1 MKTQAISQS
10 RRQKPFG
17 FYNELF
23 KLTVVGG
30 IVFWSTTIATSLL
43 PIATSY
49 RAAFSNWSI
58 QTVWIDSLFMGMI
71 IGCCVS
77 YALLRFNDEIPTNN
91 SILKSVM
98 LSTLALIFAL
108 VLVDVP
114 MISRG
119 SSDALHYFLIGAVF
133 NTIRFLLLGIAIG
146 CVRDGSVAAIVC

>member
-1 MKTQAISQS
+1 MKTQAISRS

-17 FYNELF
+17 FYKALC
-23 KLTVVGG
+23 KRTVVGG

-43 PIATSY
+43 PIAASY

-77 YALLRFNDEIPTNN
+77 YALLRFNDEIPAKN
-91 SILKSVM
+91 SILKSVT

-133 NTIRFLLLGIAIG
+133 NTTRFILLGIAIG
-146 CVRDGSVAAIVC
+146 CVRDEMASNL